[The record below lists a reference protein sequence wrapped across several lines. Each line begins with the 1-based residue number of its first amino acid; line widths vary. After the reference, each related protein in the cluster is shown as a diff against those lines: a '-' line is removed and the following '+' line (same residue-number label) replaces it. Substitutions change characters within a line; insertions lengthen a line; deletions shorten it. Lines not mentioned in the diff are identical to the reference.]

1 MKGGA
6 FMNPL
11 FADILKKML
20 DFPKKIRHLIISSVQ
35 FSSVQFSSV
44 QFSSV
49 QFSSVQFSS
58 VQFSSVQFS
67 SVQFSSVTRGTPSLC
82 KIQQSLFI
90 ILRRSFSAIAL

>member
-6 FMNPL
+6 FMN
-11 FADILKKML
+11 FYANIMKEML
-20 DFPKKIRHLIISSVQ
+20 DFPKKIRHLII
-35 FSSVQFSSV
+35 
-44 QFSSV
+44 
-49 QFSSVQFSS
+49 SS